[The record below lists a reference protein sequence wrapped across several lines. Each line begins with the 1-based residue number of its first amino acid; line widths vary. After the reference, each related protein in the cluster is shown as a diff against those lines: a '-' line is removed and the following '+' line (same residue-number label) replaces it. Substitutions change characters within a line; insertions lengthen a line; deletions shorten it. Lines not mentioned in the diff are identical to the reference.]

1 MSLFFFPVCVC
12 VCVCVCVRVC
22 VCVCVRVCVC
32 VCARS
37 ERDRLIRALDSHEMV
52 VKAMGHE
59 IEFGRRLQQVSAERE
74 NEFQS
79 KMRGAD
85 MEISKMRLKELARG
99 NVQTAVH

>member
-1 MSLFFFPVCVC
+1 M
-12 VCVCVCVRVC
+12 
-22 VCVCVRVCVC
+22 CVCVRVCVC